1 VINPLNQLVGKPFVY
16 TVVLFRIPKSA
27 SSSLFLACGQKNLF
41 CREEKL
47 LEEKLRADK
56 KYGGLFSA
64 THILPLESYK
74 IFGRGIL
81 NFLSIAC
88 VRNPYERQVS
98 QYSFS
103 KNKGFGKYYGL
114 PENGS
119 FEDYCEIL
127 WKRRNDKTFWP
138 AILQS
143 DYVFGVVPIKFLMR
157 FETLRKDWARL
168 LEEYQIKDLP
178 RELPWENKT
187 EHAPWQE
194 YITDRSKEILDDV
207 LNDDFSRLGY
217 EKEIV

>member
-1 VINPLNQLVGKPFVY
+1 MINPLDQLINRPFVH
-16 TVVLFRIPKSA
+16 TVALFRVPKSA
-27 SSSLFLACGQKNLF
+27 SSTLFLACGKKNLF
-41 CREEKL
+41 CREEKF
-47 LEEKLRADK
+47 LEETLRSDK

-64 THILPLESYK
+64 THILPSESYK

-88 VRNPYERQVS
+88 VRNPYARQVS

-119 FEDYCEIL
+119 FEEYCEVL

-143 DYVFGVVPIKFLMR
+143 DYVFGVVPIKFLIH
-157 FETLRKDWARL
+157 FEILHKDWARL
-168 LEEYQIKDLP
+168 LQEYQIKDLP
-178 RELPWENKT
+178 QELTWENRS

-194 YITDRSKEILDDV
+194 YITDRSKEILDEV
-207 LNDDFSRLGY
+207 LDKDFSPLGY
-217 EKEIV
+217 KKEIV